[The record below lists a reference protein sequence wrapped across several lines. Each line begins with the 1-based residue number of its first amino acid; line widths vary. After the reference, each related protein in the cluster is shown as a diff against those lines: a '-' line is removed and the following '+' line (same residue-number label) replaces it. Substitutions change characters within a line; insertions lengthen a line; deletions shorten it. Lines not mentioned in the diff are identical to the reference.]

1 MNDYNNDYYILKCGS
16 SKVPSPYCACCK
28 DHYFIF
34 QNPLSLKMA
43 VQAESSGEL
52 EDNIPLI
59 EAMEMD
65 GDPLLSKRVK
75 QVLEFFD
82 LYCFQLQPAIYTHAD
97 DTEHFYWVGVLD
109 NALNVYD
116 FEQGRV
122 NCIYGYDTY
131 GYDKVDAESIRL
143 DPDKMSV
150 IPLEKRLMFEVPGMR
165 GTYIVH
171 RSVAEPLIALNA
183 SGLHLVPVMEWDDCF
198 GMTI

>member
-16 SKVPSPYCACCK
+16 RKVPSPYCACSK
-28 DHYFIF
+28 SHYFIYRE
-34 QNPLSLKMA
+34 PLSMKM
-43 VQAESSGEL
+43 VVLAESSGEPK
-52 EDNIPLI
+52 DNIPLI

-82 LYCFQLQPAIYTHAD
+82 LYRFQLQPAIYTHAD
-97 DTEHFYWVGVLD
+97 DTEHFYWVGVLE
-109 NALNVYD
+109 NTLNVYD

-122 NCIYGYDTY
+122 NFIDE
-131 GYDKVDAESIRL
+131 DEDEDEEVDAETIRL

-150 IPLEKRLMFEVPGMR
+150 IPLEKRLMFQVPGMR

>member
-28 DHYFIF
+28 DHYFIY

-116 FEQGRV
+116 FEQGNYYTIREYDEV
-122 NCIYGYDTY
+122 NAKT
-131 GYDKVDAESIRL
+131 IRL

-183 SGLHLVPVMEWDDCF
+183 SGLHLVPVMEWTNGF